1 MNLTNTRLIELGW
14 TETSF
19 EGHTF
24 LVNGDRVLVNIAG
37 VWALGRYIFNEP
49 YIPLSNPI
57 YVNSEEQLNR
67 LLQ

>member
-14 TETSF
+14 V
-19 EGHTF
+19 EGNFKAHTF
-24 LVNGDRVLVNIAG
+24 LVKGDRVLINMAG

-57 YVNSEEQLNR
+57 YVHSEDDLNR
-67 LLQ
+67 LL